1 MKKIIMILVTG
12 MMVLSLTACGKDNE
26 VKEVVN
32 RLESAIN
39 KMDVNE
45 VLDCVNPEVAN
56 PIKLLVGTFGQG
68 EEMLLDLVQQV
79 FGATIQFDEVNTEKV
94 KLEPKEVHVNGN
106 SATVE
111 CELEFEWGE
120 SVIKEIIVFNMIK
133 VEDEWYID
141 GVQQ

>member
-1 MKKIIMILVTG
+1 MSTI
-12 MMVLSLTACGKDNE
+12 MVLSLTACGKGE

-32 RLESAIN
+32 RLEAGIN

-45 VLDCVNPEVAN
+45 ILECINPEVAN

-68 EEMLLDLVQQV
+68 EELLLELVQQV

-94 KLEPKEVHVNGN
+94 KINPKEVSVNGTN
-106 SATVE
+106 ATVE

-120 SVIKEIIVFNMIK
+120 SVIKETIVFNMIK
-133 VEDEWYID
+133 VDDVWYID
-141 GVQQ
+141 GVQ